1 MLTNI
6 LAILLSIII
15 LGYCAHYL
23 YQFVRYIFSG
33 EYAVDKRLQDIT
45 H

>member
-6 LAILLSIII
+6 LAILLSVII
-15 LGYCAHYL
+15 LGYSVHYL
-23 YQFVRYIFSG
+23 YKCARYIFSG

>member
-6 LAILLSIII
+6 LAILLSVII
-15 LGYCAHYL
+15 LGYSVHYL
-23 YQFVRYIFSG
+23 YEFVRYILSG
-33 EYAVDKRLQDIT
+33 EYAVDKRLRDIT